1 MKVDF
6 FIVGAPKAGTTSLY
20 HYLNEHL
27 EVEMSSQKE
36 PDYFSDDALQE
47 QGLYYGKNRID
58 TLDKYNNLFVN
69 PQAKLRGEG
78 SVSYFFYDDVP
89 NKIKKYNPDSKII
102 IMLRN
107 PIDRAFSHY
116 LMDYRLGLVSESF
129 EDIVKKKSNHKCAN
143 LFYQQYIQVGEY
155 SNQLKRYLNVFN
167 SENILLIDYEDF
179 KKDVAGVVNKT
190 YLFLGVNDDFQ
201 PNLNK
206 KHNTY
211 SMPKNRIIRYIYSFV
226 PLRNLL
232 ISIFSKEMIK
242 STRNFLFKSDKKPIM
257 QVETR
262 LFLKKHF
269 EKDVNELSELLNK
282 DYTKW
287 IK

>member
-69 PQAKLRGEG
+69 HQAKLRGEG

-129 EDIVKKKSNHKCAN
+129 EDIVKKKSNHKYVN
-143 LFYQQYIQVGEY
+143 LFYQQ
-155 SNQLKRYLNVFN
+155 
-167 SENILLIDYEDF
+167 
-179 KKDVAGVVNKT
+179 
-190 YLFLGVNDDFQ
+190 
-201 PNLNK
+201 
-206 KHNTY
+206 
-211 SMPKNRIIRYIYSFV
+211 
-226 PLRNLL
+226 
-232 ISIFSKEMIK
+232 
-242 STRNFLFKSDKKPIM
+242 
-257 QVETR
+257 
-262 LFLKKHF
+262 
-269 EKDVNELSELLNK
+269 
-282 DYTKW
+282 
-287 IK
+287 